1 MFSFILVPHIWNLA
15 KIDPLLI
22 ECFTQNVT
30 EIVLS
35 GYPTESDYH
44 GMKFILDVLT
54 RGHIKNITLKFPS
67 YCLMNIIL
75 PLLIYPRSY
84 SLSYLS
90 SINEN
95 DSKQSNFILPIQKRK
110 LCLQVQIHL
119 NEEKINLNRILSI
132 NHHLNEDE
140 EEDNSSNDTT
150 HAVISDSI
158 NNSDHSFDTN
168 VHIHSSTLEMRND
181 FSQTDLRAIESS
193 HIISL
198 TDNNRFII
206 QIH

>member
-1 MFSFILVPHIWNLA
+1 
-15 KIDPLLI
+15 
-22 ECFTQNVT
+22 
-30 EIVLS
+30 
-35 GYPTESDYH
+35 
-44 GMKFILDVLT
+44 
-54 RGHIKNITLKFPS
+54 
-67 YCLMNIIL
+67 MNIIL

-95 DSKQSNFILPIQKRK
+95 DSKQSNLFLKNFSLPIQKRK
-110 LCLQVQIHL
+110 LCLQVQIHS

-132 NHHLNEDE
+132 NHHLNEEE